1 MGRASIRNTE
11 ALAGKTVYIGIDV
24 HKENWQTTVRTDG
37 EEIFNGRIPGDYHS
51 LQKILERFTGCQ
63 IKVAYEAG
71 PFGFWLYDKLTEDG
85 IETIV
90 VPPSLIPV
98 ESGNRVKTDK
108 RDSKKLARLL
118 ESNMLKK
125 VYVLTEE
132 ERIHRELI
140 RTRRQ
145 LVEHRG
151 SVARQIKSKLL
162 FHGISSPF
170 PSKYGWGRPYI
181 QWLMDLP
188 CPSQYLRQ
196 SLDILIHL
204 YEYLTEQIRGIT
216 KSVVKLSCTDKYAHR
231 IKLLR
236 SIPGV
241 GILTGMEMLVE
252 LQDFSRFKTSE
263 QIASYMG
270 LTPSEYSTGQYVHQ
284 GRITRCGNTRV
295 RSALVESSWILVG
308 RDPLMRAKYLK
319 LKNVKGAKRAIV
331 AIARKLIIRI
341 RAMLL
346 HNAPYMTG
354 GSVVQAAY
362 GIHRMSG
369 MVILFLLELTVIQHV

>member
-1 MGRASIRNTE
+1 MGRVSTKNAEVLS
-11 ALAGKTVYIGIDV
+11 GKTVYIGIDV
-24 HKENWQTTVRTDG
+24 HKENWQVTVRTDG
-37 EEIFNGRIPGDYHS
+37 EEIFNGRIPGNYHS

-71 PFGFWLYDKLTEDG
+71 PFGFWLCDKLTEDG

-90 VPPSLIPV
+90 VPPSLIPI

-118 ESNMLKK
+118 ESNMLKR

-170 PSKYGWGRPYI
+170 SNRFGWGHKYI
-181 QWLMDLP
+181 QWLKELNIQ
-188 CPSQYLRQ
+188 SYLRA
-196 SLDILIHL
+196 SLDTLIYL
-204 YEYLTEQIRGIT
+204 YECLTGEIKKIIKRIME
-216 KSVVKLSCTDKYAHR
+216 LSDIDKYKQK
-231 IKLLR
+231 ITLIR
-236 SIPGV
+236 SVPGI
-241 GILTGMEMLVE
+241 GLITGMEILSE
-252 LQDFSRFKTSE
+252 LQDFARFKTSE
-263 QIASYMG
+263 EIASYMG
-270 LTPSEYSTGQYVHQ
+270 LTPSEYSTGEHIHQ
-284 GRITRCGNTRV
+284 GRITRCGNKRV
-295 RSALVESSWILVG
+295 RTALIESSWILVS
-308 RDPLMRAKYLK
+308 RDPFMRLKYMK
-319 LKNVKGAKRAIV
+319 LKSFKGAKRAIV

-341 RAMLL
+341 RSMLL
-346 HNAPYMTG
+346 HGTPYMIG
-354 GSVVQAAY
+354 NQEA
-362 GIHRMSG
+362 
-369 MVILFLLELTVIQHV
+369 